1 MSHINTVILG
11 GNLTRDPEVRYTPK
25 GQAVCEAGIANTEKW
40 KTESGEQKERTA
52 FIGLVIWGPKGEAFA
67 KYHAKGQQV
76 LVEGRITQETWD
88 DKETGKKRERTKVQ
102 VDQWHFVGERRNHS
116 AASNSS
122 TAPAKTSTAPSTE
135 APRTEDDDVPF

>member
-25 GQAVCEAGIANTEKW
+25 GQAVCDATIANTEKW
-40 KTESGEQKERTA
+40 KTESGEAKERTA
-52 FIGLVIWGPKGEAFA
+52 FVGLVIWGPKGEAFA

-88 DKETGKKRERTKVQ
+88 DKATGAKREKTKVQ
-102 VDQWHFVGERRNHS
+102 VDQWHFVGERRN
-116 AASNSS
+116 AAAPTGSP
-122 TAPAKTSTAPSTE
+122 APAKVNTAGSSP